1 MSLTNRVSEE
11 EVHNIFSRVAPKYDV
26 MNNIISLGIQKKWR
40 RLFLDTLN
48 PENQNNFLDLCC
60 GTGDST
66 IDLLKKGDR
75 VVGLDFN
82 EPMLKIAKRKSKE
95 KKLDESIDW
104 VKGNAMDLPFRDDS
118 FDLVTICF
126 GLRNVPDARQ
136 VTSEV
141 YRVLKPG
148 GCFAVL
154 EMSQPTNPVIKLGWN
169 LYFKL
174 FPYFAKLT
182 RNKVADYRYLSKTS
196 KNFFSAV
203 QLKELMEE
211 KGFKDVSVTKLT
223 WGVGAIHI
231 GQKK

>member
-196 KNFFSAV
+196 KTFFSAV

>member
-82 EPMLKIAKRKSKE
+82 ELMLKIAKRKSKE

>member
-104 VKGNAMDLPFRDDS
+104 VKGNAMDLPFRDDA